1 MELYRGAPKRDDDLQ
16 EEGNVLEFDFDE
28 LAEEAPKK
36 NSWAWQS
43 TIPRKLLALDSCLKI

>member
-36 NSWAWQS
+36 KFLGMAKYNSKKTFS
-43 TIPRKLLALDSCLKI
+43 P